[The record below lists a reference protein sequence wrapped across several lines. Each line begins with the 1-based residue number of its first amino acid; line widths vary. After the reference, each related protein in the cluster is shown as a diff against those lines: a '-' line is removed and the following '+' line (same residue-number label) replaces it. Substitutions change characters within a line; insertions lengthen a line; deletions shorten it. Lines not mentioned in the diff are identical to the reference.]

1 MFNLIPI
8 KAMDAFTN
16 AMFSNDSLTDNG
28 AVTHSTAGN
37 FCLDLFFIA
46 GASRFLSEEVILQ
59 AFIRAYRE
67 DKNVALKIL
76 FWARDARGGA
86 GEKRFFQVIMKQLSI
101 SQPEVYEQVAIY
113 IPEFGYWKDIFVIEK
128 PTEDTLNW
136 LKHQLDENANA
147 NLLAKWFPRKGEW
160 FVAMHKYLGVSAG
173 VFRRR
178 LTSMSNTVEQK
189 MCANEWET
197 IQYSTVPSVAGKRYA
212 QTFRKQDG
220 IRYDSYI
227 SAVMEGKDKIN
238 ASVLFPSDLVNK
250 VMANV
255 WDDKD
260 VTAAYDAMWKSLP
273 NYMEGCTER
282 ILPVCDVSGS
292 MQGQPMDV
300 SVGLG
305 LYISERNEGPFK
317 DLVLTFSES
326 PKFHMIQGNTLTERV
341 HNLSR
346 ADWGMNTDLNKT
358 FNVLLDRAIAGKV
371 AQEDM
376 PTKLLIIS
384 DMEFDEACGNRTN
397 FDSIKN
403 MYEQWGYQMP
413 GIVFWN
419 VNGRLGNVPVKA
431 NTPNTALVS
440 GYSPSILT
448 SILGGKDLSPYSVM
462 METIGKPRYA
472 CIKVD

>member
-1 MFNLIPI
+1 
-8 KAMDAFTN
+8 MDAFTN
-16 AMFSNDSLTDNG
+16 AMFSNDSLTNNG
-28 AVTHSTAGN
+28 AVTHSTAGI

-46 GASRFLSEEVILQ
+46 GASRFMSEQDILK

-67 DKNVALKIL
+67 DKNTALKIL

-86 GEKRFFQVIMKQLSI
+86 GEKRFFQVIMKQLSV
-101 SQPEVYEQVAIY
+101 SEPEVYEQLAIY
-113 IPEFGYWKDIFVIEK
+113 IPTFGYWKDIFVIEK

-136 LKHQLDENANA
+136 LSIQLKENENA

-160 FVAMHKYLGVSAG
+160 FVAMHKYLKVSAG
-173 VFRRR
+173 AFRRR

-212 QTFRKQDG
+212 QAFQVHDG
-220 IRYDSYI
+220 IRYTSYI
-227 SAVMEGKDKIN
+227 INVMEGKEKMN

-250 VMANV
+250 VMFPDWEERYN
-255 WDDKD
+255 
-260 VTAAYDAMWKSLP
+260 TAAYDAMWKSLP

-300 SVGLG
+300 SIGLG

-326 PKFHMIQGNTLTERV
+326 PEFHMVQGSTLSDRV
-341 HNLSR
+341 HNLR
-346 ADWGMNTDLNKT
+346 KANWGYNTDLEKT
-358 FNVLLDRAIAGKV
+358 FRVLLDRAKAGNV

-384 DMEFDEACGNRTN
+384 DMEFDEACNNHTN
-397 FDSIKN
+397 FDAIKD
-403 MYEQWGYQMP
+403 MYDEAGYQMP
-413 GIVFWN
+413 AIVFWN

-448 SILGGKDLSPYSVM
+448 SILGGKDMSPYSVM

>member
-1 MFNLIPI
+1 
-8 KAMDAFTN
+8 MDAFTN
-16 AMFSNDSLTDNG
+16 AMFSNDSLTNNG
-28 AVTHSTAGN
+28 AVTHSTAGI

-46 GASRFLSEEVILQ
+46 GASRFMSEQDILK

-67 DKNVALKIL
+67 DKNTALKIL

-86 GEKRFFQVIMKQLSI
+86 GEKRFFQVIMKQLSV
-101 SQPEVYEQVAIY
+101 SEPEVYEQLAIY
-113 IPEFGYWKDIFVIEK
+113 IPTFGYWKDIFVIEK

-136 LKHQLDENANA
+136 LSIQLKENENA

-160 FVAMHKYLGVSAG
+160 FVAMHKYLKVSAG
-173 VFRRR
+173 AFRRR

-212 QTFRKQDG
+212 QAFQVHDG
-220 IRYDSYI
+220 IRYASYI
-227 SAVMEGKDKIN
+227 INVMEGKEKMN

-250 VMANV
+250 VMFPDWEERYN
-255 WDDKD
+255 
-260 VTAAYDAMWKSLP
+260 TAAYDAMWKSLP

-300 SVGLG
+300 SIGLG

-326 PKFHMIQGNTLTERV
+326 PEFHMVQGSTLSDRV
-341 HNLSR
+341 HNLR
-346 ADWGMNTDLNKT
+346 KANWGYNTDLEKT
-358 FNVLLDRAIAGKV
+358 FRVLLDRAKAGNV

-384 DMEFDEACGNRTN
+384 DMEFDEACNNHTN
-397 FDSIKN
+397 FDAIKD
-403 MYEQWGYQMP
+403 MYDEAGYQMP
-413 GIVFWN
+413 AIVFWN

-448 SILGGKDLSPYSVM
+448 SILGGKDMSPYSVM

>member
-1 MFNLIPI
+1 
-8 KAMDAFTN
+8 MDAFTN
-16 AMFSNDSLTDNG
+16 AMFSNDSLTNNG
-28 AVTHSTAGN
+28 AVTHSTAGMH
-37 FCLDLFFIA
+37 CLDLFFIA
-46 GASRFLSEEVILQ
+46 GASRFMSEEDILK

-67 DKNVALKIL
+67 DKNTALKIL

-86 GEKRFFQVIMKQLSI
+86 GEKRFFQVIMKQLSV
-101 SQPEVYEQVAIY
+101 SEPEVYEQVAIY
-113 IPEFGYWKDIFVIEK
+113 IPTFGYWKDIFVIEK

-136 LKHQLDENANA
+136 LSIQLKENENA

-160 FVAMHKYLGVSAG
+160 FVAMHKYLKVSAG
-173 VFRRR
+173 AFRRR

-212 QTFRKQDG
+212 QAFQVHDG
-220 IRYDSYI
+220 IRYASYI
-227 SAVMEGKDKIN
+227 SDVMEGKVKIN
-238 ASVLFPSDLVNK
+238 ASVLFPSDLVHE
-250 VMANV
+250 
-255 WDDKD
+255 
-260 VTAAYDAMWKSLP
+260 VTVGSRSNTEAYDAMWNALP

-292 MQGQPMDV
+292 MMGQPMDV
-300 SVGLG
+300 SIGLG

-326 PKFHMIQGNTLTERV
+326 PEFHKIEGNSLSEKV
-341 HNLSR
+341 FNLGR
-346 ADWGMNTDLNKT
+346 ANWGMNTNLNKT
-358 FNVLLDRAIAGKV
+358 FSVLLDRAIAGKV

-384 DMEFDEACGNRTN
+384 DMEFDQACGNRTN
-397 FDSIKN
+397 FESIKN

-413 GIVFWN
+413 SIVFWN

-448 SILGGKDLSPYSVM
+448 SILGGKDLNPYSVM

>member
-1 MFNLIPI
+1 
-8 KAMDAFTN
+8 MDSFTN
-16 AMFSNDSLTDNG
+16 AMFSNDSLTANG

-46 GASRFLSEEVILQ
+46 GASRMMSEEDILK

-67 DKNVALKIL
+67 DKLTAIKIL

-101 SQPEVYEQVAIY
+101 SEPDVYEQVAIH
-113 IPEFGYWKDIFVIEK
+113 IPTFGYWKDIFVIEK

-136 LKHQLDENANA
+136 LSIQLKENANA
-147 NLLAKWFPRKGEW
+147 NLLAKWFPRKGPW
-160 FVAMHKYLGVSAG
+160 FVGMHKYLKVSAG
-173 VFRRR
+173 AFRRM

-197 IQYSTVPSVAGKRYA
+197 IQYSKVPSVAGKRYSNA
-212 QTFRKQDG
+212 FNKHDG
-220 IRYDSYI
+220 IRYASYI
-227 SAVMEGKDKIN
+227 TDVMEGKQKMN
-238 ASVLFPSDLVNK
+238 ASVLFPSDIVRK
-250 VMANV
+250 ITEFR
-255 WDDKD
+255 WDEEDN
-260 VTAAYDAMWKSLP
+260 TMAYDAMWKSLP
-273 NYMEGCTER
+273 NYMEGCKER

-292 MQGQPMDV
+292 MQGTPMDV
-300 SVGLG
+300 SIGLG

-326 PKFHMIQGNTLTERV
+326 PQFHMIQGNSLEERLV
-341 HNLSR
+341 NLR
-346 ADWGMNTDLNKT
+346 QADWGMNTDLIKT
-358 FNVLLDRAIAGKV
+358 FTVLLNRAKAGKV

-384 DMEFDEACGNRTN
+384 DMEFDQACGRHTN
-397 FDSIKN
+397 FDVIKG
-403 MYEQWGYQMP
+403 MYAEAGYEMP
-413 GIVFWN
+413 GIIFWN

-440 GYSPSILT
+440 GFSPSIIR
-448 SILGGKDLSPYSVM
+448 SVLGGDELSPLAVM
-462 METIGKPRYA
+462 LKTINAERYNV
-472 CIKVD
+472 IRLD

>member
-1 MFNLIPI
+1 MSNF
-8 KAMDAFTN
+8 AD
-16 AMFSNDSLTDNG
+16 AMFSNDSLTNNG

-46 GASRFLSEEVILQ
+46 GASRTMSEEDITK

-86 GEKRFFQVIMKQLSI
+86 GEKRFFQVIMRSLLVAD
-101 SQPEVYEQVAIY
+101 PDVYDQVAIH
-113 IPEFGYWKDIFVIEK
+113 IPTFGYWKDIFIIER

-136 LKHQLDENANA
+136 LKHQLDENENA
-147 NLLAKWFPRKGEW
+147 NLLAKWFPRNGEW
-160 FVAMHKYLGVSAG
+160 FVGMHKYLKVSAG
-173 VFRRR
+173 TFRRR

-197 IQYSTVPSVAGKRYA
+197 ISYSKVPSVAGKTYSK
-212 QTFRKQDG
+212 TFHKHDG
-220 IRYDSYI
+220 IRYQSYI
-227 SAVMEGKDKIN
+227 SDVMEGKEKMN

-250 VMANV
+250 ITNINWGEEEDAR
-255 WDDKD
+255 
-260 VTAAYDAMWKSLP
+260 AYDAMWKSLP

-292 MQGQPMDV
+292 MMGQPMEV
-300 SVGLG
+300 SIGLG

-317 DLVLTFSES
+317 DLVLTFSEK
-326 PKFHMIQGNTLTERV
+326 PQFHMIQGDTLSERV
-341 HNLSR
+341 VNLR
-346 ADWGMNTDLNKT
+346 QADWGMNTDLIKT
-358 FNVLLDRAIAGKV
+358 FNVLLDRAVAGKV

-384 DMEFDEACGNRTN
+384 DMEFDQACGSRTN
-397 FDSIKN
+397 FDIIKEA
-403 MYEQWGYQMP
+403 YAQWGYQMP
-413 GIVFWN
+413 GIIFWN

-431 NTPNTALVS
+431 NTINTALVS
-440 GYSPSILT
+440 GFSPSIIR
-448 SILGGKDLSPYSVM
+448 SILGGDELSPLAVM
-462 METIGKPRYA
+462 MKTINADRYK
-472 CIKVD
+472 CISVG

>member
-1 MFNLIPI
+1 
-8 KAMDAFTN
+8 MDKFVD
-16 AMFSNDSLTDNG
+16 AMFSNDSLTNNG
-28 AVTHSTAGN
+28 AVTHSTAGMH
-37 FCLDLFFIA
+37 CLDLFFIA
-46 GASRFLSEEVILQ
+46 GASRFMSEEDILK

-86 GEKRFFQVIMKQLSI
+86 GEKRFFQVIMKQLSV
-101 SQPEVYEQVAIY
+101 SDPEVYEQVAIY
-113 IPEFGYWKDIFVIEK
+113 IPTFGYWKDIFVIEK

-136 LKHQLDENANA
+136 LSIQLKENENA

-160 FVAMHKYLGVSAG
+160 FVGMHKYLKVSAG
-173 VFRRR
+173 AFRRM

-197 IQYSTVPSVAGKRYA
+197 IQYSKVPSVAGKRYA
-212 QTFRKQDG
+212 GAFHKHDG
-220 IRYDSYI
+220 IRYASYI
-227 SAVMEGKDKIN
+227 SDVMEGKEKMN
-238 ASVLFPSDLVNK
+238 ASVLFPSDLVHK
-250 VMANV
+250 VNV
-255 WDDKD
+255 DGFN
-260 VTAAYDAMWKSLP
+260 TMAYDAMWKSLP
-273 NYMEGCTER
+273 NYMEGCNER

-292 MQGQPMDV
+292 MMGQPMEV
-300 SVGLG
+300 SIGLG

-317 DLVLTFSES
+317 DLVLTFSEH
-326 PKFHMIQGNTLTERV
+326 PNFHKIEGNTLSEKV
-341 HNLSR
+341 FNLGK
-346 ADWGMNTDLNKT
+346 ANWGMNTDLNKT
-358 FNVLLDRAIAGKV
+358 FTVLLDRAVAGKV

-384 DMEFDEACGNRTN
+384 DMEFDQACGNRTN
-397 FDSIKN
+397 FDAIKD
-403 MYEQWGYQMP
+403 MYAHCGYEMP
-413 GIVFWN
+413 GIIFWN

-448 SILGGKDLSPYSVM
+448 SILGGKELSPYSVM